1 MQVFNLDNHLAE
13 LVRAASGLS
22 PEAIRSLV
30 VQARL
35 LATAPPGASR
45 VRDVPA
51 NEPEVPPLAPPNRQ
65 TKAWR

>member
-1 MQVFNLDNHLAE
+1 MQVFHLDKHLAE

-35 LATAPPGASR
+35 LATALPADRARPA
-45 VRDVPA
+45 PA
-51 NEPEVPPLAPPNRQ
+51 NEPEVPPLVPPRME
-65 TKAWR
+65 TKTWR

>member
-1 MQVFNLDNHLAE
+1 MQVFHLDTHLAE

-35 LATAPPGASR
+35 LTTPPSGAGR
-45 VRDVPA
+45 VRAVPA
-51 NEPEVPPLAPPNRQ
+51 DELEVPPLAPPNRQ
-65 TKAWR
+65 TKTWR